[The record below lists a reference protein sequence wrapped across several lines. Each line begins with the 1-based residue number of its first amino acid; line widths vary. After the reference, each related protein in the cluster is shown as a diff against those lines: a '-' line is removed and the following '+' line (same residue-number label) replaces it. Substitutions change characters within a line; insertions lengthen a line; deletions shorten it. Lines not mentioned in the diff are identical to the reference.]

1 VSPDIRGHVIAVVG
15 AADAPADGLHAAESV
30 GRLREEQGA
39 VVVCGGG
46 GGVMEAAYRGAL
58 AQSGI
63 SVGLLPGSETAVSN
77 AFLTIRPGSHGQEAR
92 RRTRPLQMLDPRR
105 LPAAI
110 QAAASPEQAVTLAL
124 APHTPGLDGGT

>member
-1 VSPDIRGHVIAVVG
+1 
-15 AADAPADGLHAAESV
+15 
-30 GRLREEQGA
+30 
-39 VVVCGGG
+39 
-46 GGVMEAAYRGAL
+46 MEAACRGAV

-63 SVGLLPGSETAVSN
+63 SVGLLPDSETAVSN
-77 AFLTIRPGSHGQEAR
+77 AFLTIRPGSHVREAR

-124 APHTPGLDGGT
+124 APHTPGPDGGT